1 MKNIALLK
9 ILLVLALVS
18 PAFAADGELLSREP
32 VPFDMDGLLE
42 GLKGERRQRLQSM
55 LEHADQTIELSRIT
69 YESDGLAV
77 RGYLVVP
84 KAVKDGEKLPC
95 VIYNRGGNREFG
107 ALDDLRAA
115 LMLGSL
121 AERGYV
127 VVAGQYRGNG
137 GGEGREE
144 FGGADV
150 RDVLNL
156 IPLLEGLEHADA
168 SRIGMFGWSR
178 GGMMTY
184 QALARTD
191 RIRAA
196 VIGAGVADSFE
207 WVADRPEM
215 ETGVFAELVPDWA
228 DKREEALEERSA
240 VRWPEKITGGRTT
253 AELISFV
260 DFAPT
265 ILEAAGIA
273 QPENMTGRSFLDLL
287 TEKKEKG
294 FREWVMTGRERHT
307 HARPDN
313 LAYPSRAIRTAEYL
327 YILNLKPDRWPAGTP
342 DHAKAFLPDFWL
354 ADCDNGPTKTYMVE
368 NRDRD
373 HHHRLLYELSFG
385 KRPAEELYDCRNDPG
400 QLVNLA
406 DDPAYADIR
415 ESMSELLMEQLEL
428 TADPRVIGGGDKF
441 DEYPYLGGGP
451 MHPDSGK

>member
-1 MKNIALLK
+1 MKKIALLK
-9 ILLVLALVS
+9 TLLALALVS
-18 PAFAADGELLSREP
+18 PMFAADGQLLSREP
-32 VPFDMDGLLE
+32 VPFDRDGLLE
-42 GLKGERRQRLQSM
+42 GLEGERRQRLQSM

-84 KAVKDGEKLPC
+84 KEVKDGEKLPC

-107 ALDDLRAA
+107 ALDDLPAA
-115 LMLGSL
+115 LMLGPL

-156 IPLLEGLEHADA
+156 IPLLEGLEYADA

-228 DKREEALEERSA
+228 DKREQALEERSA
-240 VRWPEKITGGRTT
+240 VRWPEKLHKQAPILILHGTGDSRVSPTQALKM
-253 AELISFV
+253 AEAL
-260 DFAPT
+260 
-265 ILEAAGIA
+265 
-273 QPENMTGRSFLDLL
+273 LDA
-287 TEKKEKG
+287 
-294 FREWVMTGRERHT
+294 RH
-307 HARPDN
+307 P
-313 LAYPSRAIRTAEYL
+313 Y
-327 YILNLKPDRWPAGTP
+327 
-342 DHAKAFLPDFWL
+342 
-354 ADCDNGPTKTYMVE
+354 
-368 NRDRD
+368 
-373 HHHRLLYELSFG
+373 RLMMFE
-385 KRPAEELYDCRNDPG
+385 
-400 QLVNLA
+400 
-406 DDPAYADIR
+406 
-415 ESMSELLMEQLEL
+415 
-428 TADPRVIGGGDKF
+428 GGDHGLRVF
-441 DEYPYLGGGP
+441 RDEVDEAVGEWLDRYVRDGESWPSLQPHGR
-451 MHPDSGK
+451 

>member
-42 GLKGERRQRLQSM
+42 GLEGERRQHLQSM

-107 ALDDLRAA
+107 ALDDLGAA
-115 LMLGSL
+115 LMLGPL

-184 QALARTD
+184 LALARTD

-240 VRWPEKITGGRTT
+240 VHWPEKLHKQTPILILHGTGDWRVNPKQALRM
-253 AELISFV
+253 AEAL
-260 DFAPT
+260 
-265 ILEAAGIA
+265 
-273 QPENMTGRSFLDLL
+273 LDAN
-287 TEKKEKG
+287 
-294 FREWVMTGRERHT
+294 H
-307 HARPDN
+307 P
-313 LAYPSRAIRTAEYL
+313 Y
-327 YILNLKPDRWPAGTP
+327 
-342 DHAKAFLPDFWL
+342 
-354 ADCDNGPTKTYMVE
+354 
-368 NRDRD
+368 
-373 HHHRLLYELSFG
+373 RLMIFE
-385 KRPAEELYDCRNDPG
+385 
-400 QLVNLA
+400 
-406 DDPAYADIR
+406 
-415 ESMSELLMEQLEL
+415 
-428 TADPRVIGGGDKF
+428 GGDHGLREF
-441 DEYPYLGGGP
+441 RDEVDEAVEEWLDRYVRDGESWPSLEPHGR
-451 MHPDSGK
+451 

>member
-1 MKNIALLK
+1 MNTKLLLW
-9 ILLVLALVS
+9 ILLVVTVNVPL
-18 PAFAADGELLSREP
+18 FAGDGELLAQQEVQLDSELLLAG
-32 VPFDMDGLLE
+32 VDGP
-42 GLKGERRQRLQSM
+42 RRKRVESM
-55 LEHADQTIELSRIT
+55 LAHAAQTIELSRIT

-84 KAVKDGEKLPC
+84 KVVKDGEKLPS

-107 ALDDLRAA
+107 ALDDLGAA
-115 LMLGSL
+115 LMLGPL

-228 DKREEALEERSA
+228 DKREEALEARSA
-240 VRWPEKITGGRTT
+240 VRWPEKLHKQTPILILHGTNDWRVNPKQALKM
-253 AELISFV
+253 AEVL
-260 DFAPT
+260 
-265 ILEAAGIA
+265 
-273 QPENMTGRSFLDLL
+273 LDA
-287 TEKKEKG
+287 
-294 FREWVMTGRERHT
+294 RH
-307 HARPDN
+307 P
-313 LAYPSRAIRTAEYL
+313 Y
-327 YILNLKPDRWPAGTP
+327 
-342 DHAKAFLPDFWL
+342 
-354 ADCDNGPTKTYMVE
+354 
-368 NRDRD
+368 
-373 HHHRLLYELSFG
+373 RLMIFE
-385 KRPAEELYDCRNDPG
+385 
-400 QLVNLA
+400 
-406 DDPAYADIR
+406 
-415 ESMSELLMEQLEL
+415 
-428 TADPRVIGGGDKF
+428 GGDHGLREF
-441 DEYPYLGGGP
+441 RDEVDEAVEEWLDRYVRDGESWPSLEPHGR
-451 MHPDSGK
+451 